1 MNPFDD
7 PAELARRVIDANR
20 YLTLGTTG
28 PDGRPR
34 LSPVYFT
41 HVAHRDFYWVSS
53 PDAQHS
59 RNIAAH
65 PETAVVIYDSTAAIG
80 QGRAVYIDARA
91 SVVADDELPS
101 RCAEAFAQAGQG
113 VRGARAFEPHE
124 LRGDADLRLYHA
136 RADRH
141 EVHVPG
147 GEPSNSSGIDVRRQ
161 VSL

>member
-7 PAELARRVIDANR
+7 PDGLARRVIDANR

-41 HVAHRDFYWVSS
+41 HVAHRDFYWLSS
-53 PDAQHS
+53 PDARHS

-65 PETAVVIYDSTAAIG
+65 PGVALVVYDSTAAVG
-80 QGRAVYIDARA
+80 QGRAVYIDAHA
-91 SVVADDELPS
+91 FVVPDDELPS
-101 RCAEAFAQAGQG
+101 RCAEAFAHAGQG
-113 VRGARAFEPHE
+113 VRTARAFEPHE
-124 LRGDADLRLYHA
+124 LAGDADLRLYRA
-136 RADRH
+136 PADRH
-141 EVHVPG
+141 EIHVPG
-147 GEPSNSSGIDVRRQ
+147 GEPSNTTGIDVRRE